1 MEVFCT
7 GEESKFIRKFCN
19 NLHY

>member
-1 MEVFCT
+1 MEVFCIR
-7 GEESKFIRKFCN
+7 EESKFIRKFCN